1 MNEEW
6 LARQFRGR
14 DVSEVVRD
22 SGWIH
27 TAGGTGVDLSL
38 FARLGRADALV
49 RPPDVVEVPA
59 VRDSMML
66 VHRDDAALA
75 RAAGRRAFFDR
86 VRKLDLD
93 MKEIDELAEAIA
105 IKMPISM
112 RELRGQL
119 PSRSLGEQGRKLGLT
134 STLAVAF
141 RVAQLKGP
149 HIDDLDRE
157 LAKRFVEWAAPTNA
171 NEFAAWAGIGKRAAA
186 KALEGL
192 TPGNVATRQRGHSN
206 IHFLPYRDNY
216 TYFHALE
223 PTHHHTIVVDGE
235 VRGWF
240 EYDGE
245 RLVWRMRDG
254 KRPRDVARA
263 AREVETFIREELGDL
278 RHYAAD
284 NEKNRAAR
292 VRFVRGESA

>member
-6 LARQFRGR
+6 LARQFRGNS
-14 DVSEVVRD
+14 VAEVVRD
-22 SGWIH
+22 CGWIH

-38 FARLGRADALV
+38 FARGVEGRDAAV
-49 RPPDVVEVPA
+49 FETPA

-66 VHRDDAALA
+66 VHHDDAALA

-93 MKEIDELAEAIA
+93 MKEIDELADAIA
-105 IKMPISM
+105 SKMPTSI
-112 RELRGQL
+112 RELRGEL
-119 PSRSLGEQGRKLGLT
+119 PSRSLGEEGRKLGLT
-134 STLAVAF
+134 STLVVAF

-149 HIDDLDRE
+149 PVDDLDRE

-171 NEFAAWAGIGKRAAA
+171 NEFAAWAGIGKKAAA
-186 KALEGL
+186 KALDGL
-192 TPGNVATRQRGHSN
+192 TPGNVATRGHSN

-235 VRGWF
+235 VRGCF

-245 RLVWRMRDG
+245 QLVWRMRDG
-254 KRPRDVARA
+254 KRPRDVARVA
-263 AREVETFIREELGDL
+263 KQVETFIREKLGDL

>member
-14 DVSEVVRD
+14 NVSEVVRD

-38 FARLGRADALV
+38 WARCREHKW
-49 RPPDVVEVPA
+49 PKDVVEVPA

-66 VHRDDAALA
+66 VHRDDLSLA

-86 VRKLDLD
+86 VRKLDVD

-105 IKMPISM
+105 SKMPIAIN
-112 RELRGQL
+112 ELRGQL
-119 PSRSLGEQGRKLGLT
+119 PSRSLGEQGRELGLT
-134 STLAVAF
+134 STLVVAF

-157 LAKRFVEWAAPTNA
+157 LAKRFIEWVAPTNA
-171 NEFAAWAGIGKRAAA
+171 NEFAAWAGIGKKAAA
-186 KALEGL
+186 KALDGL
-192 TPGNVATRQRGHSN
+192 TPRKVATRQRGH

-240 EYDGE
+240 DYDGE
-245 RLVWRMRDG
+245 KLVWRMRDG
-254 KRPRDVARA
+254 KRPRDVARVA
-263 AREVETFIREELGDL
+263 KEVEAFIREELGDL

-292 VRFVRGESA
+292 LRFVRGET